1 MTAPDTLPR
10 ALEPFVAFPSLLRE
24 NGFAVA
30 PEQTAG
36 FVAAVN
42 LLGPNDMGDIHRA
55 ARAMFAPP
63 PERHPE
69 FDALFRMLFLGQ
81 SIALP
86 AAGEADE
93 DEILVGEEA
102 SGEDEPPEPDEVN
115 EAGGEATASEI
126 LAARQFAT
134 VDDDEALR
142 RFRRVAQT
150 SLPVRRS
157 YRRAPAK
164 RGDGW
169 NMRKVFRQAVQRDGE
184 VTQLPRLARKMRQR
198 RIVLLIDVSGSM
210 KEQTDSYLR
219 FAHALAQA
227 GQRIEIFTLGTRL
240 TRITRALK
248 VRNRAQALSLVSG
261 IVADWDG
268 GTRLGDALQAFLDIP
283 RFAGFARGAVVI
295 VLSDGLE
302 RGDHA
307 AMTDAVE
314 CLSRL
319 VWRLEWLTPL
329 AADVPRDRRYSPE
342 TEALQSVM
350 PFVDSFGN
358 ASTVRSLCAH
368 VLALGREAA

>member
-30 PEQTAG
+30 PEQTTG

-42 LLGPNDMGDIHRA
+42 LLGPNDMSDIHRA

-86 AAGEADE
+86 AASEADE

-102 SGEDEPPEPDEVN
+102 SGEDEPPQPDEVN
-115 EAGGEATASEI
+115 EAGGEATGSEI

-134 VDDDEALR
+134 VDDNEALR

-150 SLPVRRS
+150 QLPVRRS
-157 YRRAPAK
+157 YRRAPAI

-227 GQRIEIFTLGTRL
+227 GRRIEIFTLGTRL

-248 VRNRAQALSLVSG
+248 VRNRAQALNLVSG

-283 RFAGFARGAVVI
+283 RFAGFARGAVVL

-314 CLSRL
+314 RLSRL
-319 VWRLEWLTPL
+319 SWKLEWLTPL
-329 AADVPRDRRYSPE
+329 AADAPGDGRYSPE
-342 TEALQSVM
+342 TEALQSVL
-350 PFVDSFGN
+350 PFVDGFGD

-368 VLALGREAA
+368 VLALGRDAA

>member
-30 PEQTAG
+30 PEQTTG
-36 FVAAVN
+36 FIAAVD
-42 LLGPNDMGDIHRA
+42 LLGPNDMSDIHRA

-86 AAGEADE
+86 AAGEMDE
-93 DEILVGEEA
+93 DELLVGEKA
-102 SGEDEPPEPDEVN
+102 AGDDEPPEPDEVN

-126 LAARQFAT
+126 LSARQFAT
-134 VDDDEALR
+134 VDENEALR
-142 RFRRVAQT
+142 RFRRVART
-150 SLPVRRS
+150 RLPVRRS

-164 RGDGW
+164 RGNGW

-184 VTQLPRLARKMRQR
+184 VTELPRLARKMRQR

-248 VRNRAQALSLVSG
+248 MRNRPQALNLVSG

-283 RFAGFARGAVVI
+283 RFAGFARGAVVL

-302 RGDHA
+302 RGDPS

-314 CLSRL
+314 RLSRL
-319 VWRLEWLTPL
+319 SWKLEWLTPL
-329 AADVPRDRRYSPE
+329 ATDVPGDGRYRPE
-342 TEALQSVM
+342 TEALQSVL
-350 PFVDSFGN
+350 PFVDSFGD